1 MINTEIQDKV
11 TVETEVKSPIVDV
24 VEIQTIC
31 PEKQETISLETDE
44 DVVCLEAKLEGRAED
59 EVVSSE
65 TRTDEKNEEENAE
78 NAESTEVEHEVV
90 DEELPMEIDVVEV
103 VESNST

>member
-31 PEKQETISLETDE
+31 PEKQETISIETDE
-44 DVVCLEAKLEGRAED
+44 DVVCLETKLEGRAED

-78 NAESTEVEHEVV
+78 SIEVEHEVV
-90 DEELPMEIDVVEV
+90 DKEPPMEIDLVEV
-103 VESNST
+103 VK